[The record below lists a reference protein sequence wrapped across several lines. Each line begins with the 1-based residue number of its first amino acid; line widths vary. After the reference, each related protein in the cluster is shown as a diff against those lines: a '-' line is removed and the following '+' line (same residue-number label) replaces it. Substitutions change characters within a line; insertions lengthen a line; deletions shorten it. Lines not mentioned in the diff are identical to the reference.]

1 MNSVISQL
9 ENEDDDD
16 FDIFEQNMS
25 EESIRS
31 TESFNMNMTSPDDNA
46 LAKLRNDDVVV
57 EMSDEPLISIA
68 TKYLNGLTASMLSI
82 QETMKSALNPRS
94 SR

>member
-1 MNSVISQL
+1 LNSVISQL